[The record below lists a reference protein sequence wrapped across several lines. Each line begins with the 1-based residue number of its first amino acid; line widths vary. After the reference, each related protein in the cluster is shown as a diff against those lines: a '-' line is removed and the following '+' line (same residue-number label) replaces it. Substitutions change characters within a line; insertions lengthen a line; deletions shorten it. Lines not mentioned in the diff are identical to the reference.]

1 MIMDKSKQVD
11 ELLNKLKQCANKSL
25 EKGNFEKALAAIS
38 AGCQIEYEFNQKY
51 VDYDFE
57 NCISGIAEQYRQS
70 LKDKLD
76 NYTPDAKTVLF
87 YDGFGMDVRGV
98 AKMYLSA
105 LKKNNYHIIYVTGNQ
120 AAGNLPET
128 LSILEDA
135 DATIRYID
143 CYSSY
148 KQWLD
153 DLLNVI
159 FETSPKAMLFYTIP
173 YDSSGA
179 VAFAVMDKLAD
190 RFLIDLTDHA
200 FWLGVNSNDYFCG
213 SREMSASNQVYERK
227 IDKNK
232 LIKLGVNLIIEE
244 GNDHTGLP
252 FDVLTERYI
261 FSGGALYKTLG
272 DENNYFY
279 RIVDHILSEHKDV
292 KFLYAGFGD
301 TSKMDEI
308 IRKFPEQ
315 AYLISERKDFYYL
328 IQHCVLYL
336 NTYPMFGGMMM
347 KFSANA
353 GRIPVTLKHDN
364 DSDGLL
370 LDQADRRIEYDTYE
384 DLISDVDR
392 LLSEPEYLKER
403 EALLN
408 GSVITEE
415 RFVKNVFS
423 TIENHKTDYEH
434 SFEHIDTSKF
444 RSEFYDRFDFDKAKD
459 AVSRKINKS
468 LVSEFPWILSNM
480 IKRKFSK

>member
-1 MIMDKSKQVD
+1 MDKTKQVN
-11 ELLNKLKQCANKSL
+11 ELLSKLKQSANKAI
-25 EKGNFEKALAAIS
+25 EKGSFEKALAAIS
-38 AGCQIEYEFNQKY
+38 AGCQIEYEFNQNY

-57 NCISGIAEQYRQS
+57 NCVTKIAEHYRQS
-70 LKDKLD
+70 LKSKLD
-76 NYTPDAKTVLF
+76 SFNPDKNTVLF

-105 LKKNNYHIIYVTGNQ
+105 LKKNNYHIVYVTGNQ
-120 AAGNLPET
+120 AQGNLPET

-135 DATIRYID
+135 DASVYYID
-143 CYSSY
+143 CYKSY
-148 KQWLD
+148 TQWLD

-159 FETSPKAMLFYTIP
+159 FETSPKAMLFYTLP

-179 VAFAVMDKLAD
+179 VAFAVMDKLVD

-244 GNDHTGLP
+244 GTDHSGLP
-252 FDVLTERYI
+252 FDVLTEKYI

-279 RIVDHILSEHKDV
+279 RIVDHILSGHKDI

-308 IRKFPEQ
+308 LKKYPEQ
-315 AYLISERKDFYYL
+315 AYLISERKDFYFL

-347 KFSANA
+347 KYSANA

-384 DLISDVDR
+384 ELISDVDR
-392 LLSEPEYLKER
+392 LLSEPEYLKAR

-408 GSVITEE
+408 GSVITED

-423 TIENHKTDYEH
+423 TIENHKTDYNH

-444 RSEFYDRFDFDKAKD
+444 RSEFYDRFDFNKAKD

-468 LVSEFPWILSNM
+468 LMSEFPWILGNM
-480 IKRKFSK
+480 MKRKIAK

>member
-1 MIMDKSKQVD
+1 MIMDKTKQVD
-11 ELLNKLKQCANKSL
+11 ELLIKLKQCANKSL
-25 EKGNFEKALAAIS
+25 EKGSIEKALAAIS
-38 AGCQIEYEFNQKY
+38 AGCQIEYEFNQNY

-57 NCISGIAEQYRQS
+57 NYVTAISEQYRNR
-70 LKDKLD
+70 LKDRLD
-76 NYTPDAKTVLF
+76 NYSPDTKTVLF

-105 LKKNNYHIIYVTGNQ
+105 LTKNNYHIIYVTGNQ

-135 DATIRYID
+135 DADIRYID

-148 KQWLD
+148 TQWLD

-159 FETSPKAMLFYTIP
+159 FETTPKAMLFYTIP

-179 VAFAVMDKLAD
+179 VAFAVMDKLVD

-200 FWLGVNSNDYFCG
+200 FWLGVNSNDFFCG
-213 SREMSASNQVYERK
+213 SREMSASNQLYERK
-227 IDKNK
+227 IDKDK
-232 LIKLGVNLIIEE
+232 LIKLGVNLIVEE
-244 GNDHTGLP
+244 GDDHSGLP
-252 FDVLTERYI
+252 FDVLTEKYI

-279 RIVDHILSEHKDV
+279 RIVDHILSGHKDV
-292 KFLYAGFGD
+292 KYLYAGFGD
-301 TSKMDEI
+301 ASKMDEI
-308 IRKFPEQ
+308 LKKYPEQ

-370 LDQADRRIEYDTYE
+370 LDQEDRKIEYDTYE
-384 DLISDVDR
+384 ELITDVDR

-403 EALLN
+403 EALLV

-423 TIENHKTDYEH
+423 TIENHATDYNH
-434 SFEHIDTSKF
+434 SFDHIDTSKF